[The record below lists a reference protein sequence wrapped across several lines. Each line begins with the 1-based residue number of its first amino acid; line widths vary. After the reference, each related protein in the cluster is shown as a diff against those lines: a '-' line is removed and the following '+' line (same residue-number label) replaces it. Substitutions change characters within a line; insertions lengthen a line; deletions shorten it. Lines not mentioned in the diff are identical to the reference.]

1 MNHTVGNKIL
11 FKTHTKR
18 RGGKKKLSGY
28 FSKSRKRAANKKK
41 CFPFRFRCK
50 QKKKTRKLHE
60 NYASLCITIGCL
72 DLNDERILRTLN
84 WCDR

>member
-11 FKTHTKR
+11 FKTHTKKKR
-18 RGGKKKLSGY
+18 RKKKLSGY

-41 CFPFRFRCK
+41 MFSVSFPL
-50 QKKKTRKLHE
+50 QTKKKTRKLHE
-60 NYASLCITIGCL
+60 NYALLCITIGCL